1 MPHPSPQ
8 VPVPQSPA
16 PQSPTPEPFQGNSAQ
31 GTSAPGSTSSRRQGF
46 VFDPSQKHQVRAIES
61 TVALF
66 EGQMKHTGATRN
78 IIPTGA
84 PAEEDSLFA
93 ARAAGVVYNR
103 LDLDRK
109 ALLDNLVKV
118 QESNYL
124 EHNTELKVE
133 NGAPHYD
140 IEMETGTGKTYV
152 YLRTILELAK
162 NYGFTKFVIVVPS
175 VAIREGVKSSINS
188 MRSHF
193 ESLYLQHDV
202 SLHETFYSGD
212 TPEEVYSYATG
223 IGVEVLITTINA
235 LNGTKAN
242 RIIHQERDTLNGL
255 APIDYIRATRPVV
268 ILDEPQ
274 LMESKK
280 RTDAV
285 STLNPLVVLRY
296 SATHKKTR
304 NLVYRLDPVDAFH
317 QNLVKQIAVSSVLV
331 EGKEATPYIRLRDVT
346 DTLEA
351 ILELAVKNKQGGIDC
366 KKKVLKQGE
375 SLARKANNDAY
386 GDIAVN
392 HISREYG
399 AENAFIEL
407 SAIEGK
413 NLLHRGE
420 SLGDE
425 NMDQVHRLMIR
436 ETIRY
441 HLQKEY
447 ILRNKGVKVLSL
459 FFIDSVRSYLG
470 DGSNNMDANGDF
482 ARWFD
487 ELYVEEVERLEQR
500 TGTSNFCSHDPLTA
514 RRAYFSQLKAKRG
527 QTQGEYV
534 DSTGKKEDDDAYELI
549 MQDKE
554 RLLSHEEPVRF
565 IFSHSALREGWDNPN
580 IFQICVLRT
589 MNTVTERRQTI
600 GRGLRLPVSVNNGT
614 ITRLTDPNL
623 ARLTVIANESYR
635 DFADSLQ
642 REYRE
647 AGVSIGRV
655 RRTDFAGIT
664 NHTDSATEGQT
675 LGVAQSGE
683 IFDALVK
690 NRMLT
695 QDGEPTKQFTPNQLD
710 FTLGLPEE
718 YAPYEDEIIQI
729 LVNNQTITK
738 FVENEKKRGTR
749 KFNPNFPYELFSELW
764 ERIAVDTSYRVHLD
778 SKDIADI
785 AVTRLKE
792 AAKYIQPLQIRIAE
806 SNLEIRR
813 SGVKTG
819 TGEVKASPAS
829 VHLDHHYP
837 LPDIVAE
844 LQKATDLSRKT
855 IIDVLKGSETL
866 DTFIKNPGE
875 YIVAAR
881 KILQSVVEE
890 VAVSSAV
897 FRPRIVDD
905 ETYTEKTGY
914 KPRYNAVLDQ
924 NENSDNLWKS
934 ISGGG
939 EYLTEGVAMP
949 IIPTDDIFNQLRGDL
964 SDYPLDKLYKV
975 SQPEKTDYDH
985 LVLDSDVER
994 QFAQKLESSSAVKFF
1009 MKLPSNFKI
1018 DTPSGKYNPDWAYV
1032 LESDDGEKTFCVVE
1046 TKSTHNEAER
1056 RAGENQKIKVGENHY
1071 EAVNRLI
1078 LSAKYSSNGSSLKIL
1093 PKVIYGVK
1101 THEDSPIPR

>member
-1 MPHPSPQ
+1 MPHPDPQIPTPNPLYRGAASPSN
-8 VPVPQSPA
+8 PSPA
-16 PQSPTPEPFQGNSAQ
+16 PQ
-31 GTSAPGSTSSRRQGF
+31 RKGF
-46 VFDPSQKHQVRAIES
+46 VFDPSQKHQVRAIDS

-66 EGQMKHTGATRN
+66 EGQMKHTGTTRN

-84 PAEEDSLFA
+84 AAEEDTLFA
-93 ARAAGVVYNR
+93 ARAAGVVYNQ
-103 LDLDRK
+103 LDLDRE
-109 ALLDNLVKV
+109 ALFNNLIKV

-124 EHNTELKVE
+124 EHSAELIVE
-133 NGAPHYD
+133 DGVPHYD

-152 YLRTILELAK
+152 YLRSILELAK

-175 VAIREGVKSSINS
+175 VAIREGVKTSINS

-193 ESLYLQHDV
+193 ENLYLQHGV
-202 SLHETFYSGD
+202 SLRETFYRGD
-212 TPEEVYSYATG
+212 TPEEVYSFATG
-223 IGVEVLITTINA
+223 IGVEVLITTISA
-235 LNGTKAN
+235 LNTTKKDD
-242 RIIHQERDTLNGL
+242 RIIYRERDSLNGL

-274 LMESKK
+274 RMKSNN
-280 RTDAV
+280 
-285 STLNPLVVLRY
+285 STIAISELNPLAVLRY
-296 SATHKKTR
+296 SATHDKVR
-304 NLVYRLDPVDAFH
+304 NLVYRLDPVDAMQ
-317 QNLVKQIAVSSVLV
+317 QNLVKKISVAEVLID
-331 EGKEATPYIRLRDVT
+331 GMPTTPYIRFASVDEKKRPLKAT
-346 DTLEA
+346 
-351 ILELAVKNKQGGIDC
+351 LELATITKQGGI
-366 KKKVLKQGE
+366 KSKEIPFKQGE
-375 SLARKANNDAY
+375 SLKSKANNDAY

-392 HISREYG
+392 HISVEYG
-399 AENAFIEL
+399 EKNAFVEL

-413 NLLHRGE
+413 NLLHLGE

-425 NMDQVHRLMIR
+425 NMDQVHRAMIR
-436 ETIRY
+436 ETIRQ
-441 HLQKEY
+441 HLKKEY
-447 ILRNKGVKVLSL
+447 ILQKEGVKVLSL
-459 FFIDSVRSYLG
+459 FFIYSVRSYLG
-470 DGSNNMDANGDF
+470 DGTNNLDANGDF

-487 ELYVEEVERLEQR
+487 EIYVEEVERLEQM
-500 TGTSNFCSHDPLTA
+500 TGISNFCSHDPLTA
-514 RRAYFSQLKAKRG
+514 RSAYFAQLKAKRG

-589 MNTVTERRQTI
+589 MNTAMERRQTI
-600 GRGLRLPVSVNNGT
+600 GRGLRLPVSVKNGT
-614 ITRLTDPNL
+614 LTRISDPNL

-655 RRTDFAGIT
+655 RRTDFASIT
-664 NHTDSATEGQT
+664 NRTDSAAEGQT

-690 NRMLT
+690 NKMLT
-695 QDGEPTKQFTPNQLD
+695 QNGEPTKQFTPNMLG
-710 FTLGLPEE
+710 FTLDLPEE

-729 LVNNQTITK
+729 LVNNQNTTK
-738 FVENEKKRGTR
+738 FVENENKRGTR

-764 ERIAVDTSYRVHLD
+764 ERIAVDTSYRVDLD

-785 AVTRLKE
+785 AVARLKE
-792 AAKYIQPLQIRIAE
+792 AAKHIQPLEIRIAE

-819 TGEVKASPAS
+819 AGGLSTTPTKME
-829 VHLDHHYP
+829 LDHHYP

-914 KPRYNAVLDQ
+914 EPRYNALLDQ

-949 IIPTDDIFNQLRGDL
+949 IIPTDDVFNQLRGDL

-1032 LESDDGEKTFCVVE
+1032 LEDEGGEKTFCVVE

-1056 RAGENQKIKVGENHY
+1056 RVGENQKIKVGKNHY
-1071 EAVNRLI
+1071 KAVNRLI
-1078 LSAKYSSNGSSLKIL
+1078 LSAKYSSNGSSLEVL
-1093 PKVIYGVK
+1093 PKVIYDVK
-1101 THEDSPIPR
+1101 THEDSPIPW

>member
-1 MPHPSPQ
+1 MPHPDPQIPTPNPLYRGAASPSN
-8 VPVPQSPA
+8 PSPA
-16 PQSPTPEPFQGNSAQ
+16 PQ
-31 GTSAPGSTSSRRQGF
+31 RKGF
-46 VFDPSQKHQVRAIES
+46 VFDPSQKHQVRAIDS

-66 EGQMKHTGATRN
+66 EGQMKHTGTTRN

-84 PAEEDSLFA
+84 AAEEDTLFA
-93 ARAAGVVYNR
+93 ARAAGVVYNQ
-103 LDLDRK
+103 LDLDRE
-109 ALLDNLVKV
+109 ALFNNLIKV

-124 EHNTELKVE
+124 EHSAELIVE
-133 NGAPHYD
+133 DGVPHYD

-175 VAIREGVKSSINS
+175 VAIREGVKTSINS

-193 ESLYLQHDV
+193 ENLYLQHGV
-202 SLHETFYSGD
+202 SLRETFYRGD
-212 TPEEVYSYATG
+212 TPEEVYSFATG
-223 IGVEVLITTINA
+223 IGVEVLITTISA
-235 LNGTKAN
+235 LNTTKKDD
-242 RIIHQERDTLNGL
+242 RIIYRERDSLNGL

-274 LMESKK
+274 RMKS
-280 RTDAV
+280 DN
-285 STLNPLVVLRY
+285 STIAISELNPLAVLRY
-296 SATHKKTR
+296 SATHDKVR
-304 NLVYRLDPVDAFH
+304 NLVYRLDPVDAMQ
-317 QNLVKQIAVSSVLV
+317 QNLVKKISVAEVLLD
-331 EGKEATPYIRLRDVT
+331 GMTTTPYIRFASVD
-346 DTLEA
+346 DTKRPLKA
-351 ILELAVKNKQGGIDC
+351 ILELATITKQGGIKRD
-366 KKKVLKQGE
+366 KKTFKQGE
-375 SLARKANNDAY
+375 SLKSKANNDAY

-392 HISREYG
+392 HISVEYG
-399 AENAFIEL
+399 KENAFIEL
-407 SAIEGK
+407 SAVEGK
-413 NLLHRGE
+413 NLLRLDE

-425 NMDQVHRLMIR
+425 NMDQVHRAMIR
-436 ETIRY
+436 ETIRQ
-441 HLQKEY
+441 HLKKEY
-447 ILRNKGVKVLSL
+447 ILQKEGVKVLSL
-459 FFIDSVRSYLG
+459 FFIYSVHSYLG
-470 DGSNNMDANGDF
+470 DGTNNLDANGEF

-487 ELYVEEVERLEQR
+487 EIYREEVERLEQM
-500 TGTSNFCSHDPLTA
+500 TGISNFCSHDPLTA
-514 RRAYFSQLKAKRG
+514 RSAYFAQLKAKRG

-589 MNTVTERRQTI
+589 MNTAMERRQTI
-600 GRGLRLPVSVNNGT
+600 GRGLRLPVSVKNGT
-614 ITRLTDPNL
+614 LTRISDPNL

-664 NHTDSATEGQT
+664 NRTDSAAEGQT

-690 NRMLT
+690 NKMLT
-695 QDGEPTKQFTPNQLD
+695 QNGEPTKQFTPNMLG
-710 FTLGLPEE
+710 FTLDLPEE

-729 LVNNQTITK
+729 LVDNQNTTK
-738 FVENEKKRGTR
+738 FVENENKRGTR
-749 KFNPNFPYELFSELW
+749 KFNSNFPYELFSELW

-785 AVTRLKE
+785 AVARLKE
-792 AAKYIQPLQIRIAE
+792 AAKHIQPLEIRIAE

-819 TGEVKASPAS
+819 AGGPSTTPTKMD
-829 VHLDHHYP
+829 LDHHYT

-914 KPRYNAVLDQ
+914 EPRYNAVLDQ

-949 IIPTDDIFNQLRGDL
+949 IIPTDDIFDQLRGDL

-975 SQPEKTDYDH
+975 SQPEKTDYDY

-1101 THEDSPIPR
+1101 THEDSPIPG

>member
-8 VPVPQSPA
+8 VPA
-16 PQSPTPEPFQGNSAQ
+16 PQSPTPQPFQGNSAQ
-31 GTSAPGSTSSRRQGF
+31 GANAPGSTAARRQGF

-66 EGQMKHTGATRN
+66 EGQTKVTGTSYSV
-78 IIPTGA
+78 A
-84 PAEEDSLFA
+84 PDTVTSEENALFA

-175 VAIREGVKSSINS
+175 VAIREGVRTSINAMRAHFKS
-188 MRSHF
+188 M
-193 ESLYLQHDV
+193 YAQYGV
-202 SLHETFYSGD
+202 SLRETFYNGD
-212 TPEEVYSYATG
+212 TPEEVYSFATG
-223 IGVEVLITTINA
+223 IGVEILITTVNA

-274 LMESKK
+274 RMEAAKSS
-280 RTDAV
+280 AAIAE
-285 STLNPLVVLRY
+285 LNPLAVLRY
-296 SATHKKTR
+296 SATHKVIR
-304 NLVYRLDPVDAFH
+304 NLVYRLDPVDAVQ
-317 QNLVKQIAVSSVLV
+317 QNLVKKIGVDSVLV
-331 EGKEATPYIRLRDVT
+331 DGKETTPYIRLISVT
-346 DTLEA
+346 RAKGTLKA
-351 ILELAVKNKQGGIDC
+351 TLELAAQNRQGGIDR
-366 KKKVLKQGE
+366 KKIAFNQGD

-392 HISREYG
+392 HISMEYG
-399 AENAFIEL
+399 ADNAFVEL

-413 NLLHRGE
+413 NLLRLGE

-425 NMDQVHRLMIR
+425 NMDQVHHTMIR
-436 ETIRY
+436 ETIRH
-441 HLQKEY
+441 HLTKEY
-447 ILRNKGVKVLSL
+447 QLQGKGVKVLSL
-459 FFIDSVRSYLG
+459 FFTDSVHSYLG
-470 DGSNNMDANGDF
+470 DGTNNMDADGNF
-482 ARWFD
+482 AQWFD
-487 ELYVEEVERLEQR
+487 EIYREEVERLEQM
-500 TGTSNFCSHDPLTA
+500 TGISNFCSHDPLAA

-554 RLLSHEEPVRF
+554 RLLSLAEPVRF

-614 ITRLTDPNL
+614 LTRLTDPDL

-635 DFADSLQ
+635 DFAENLQ
-642 REYRE
+642 KEYRE

-655 RRTDFAGIT
+655 RRTDFAGIAARQ
-664 NHTDSATEGQT
+664 NGEVSPTET
-675 LGVAQSGE
+675 LGVTRSGE

-690 NRMLT
+690 NGMLT
-695 QDGEPTKQFTPNQLD
+695 KDGEPTAQFTPNMLG
-710 FTLGLPEE
+710 FTLNLPEE
-718 YAPYEDEIIQI
+718 FEVYEEEITQV
-729 LVNNQTITK
+729 LDSNQDATK
-738 FVENEKKRGTR
+738 LVENVKNRGTR
-749 KFNPNFPYELFSELW
+749 KFNPNFPTELFTELW
-764 ERIAVDTSYRVHLD
+764 ERIAADTNYWVMLD
-778 SKDIADI
+778 SSTINDKAVELIREASKDIKP
-785 AVTRLKE
+785 VR
-792 AAKYIQPLQIRIAE
+792 IRIEE
-806 SNLEIRR
+806 SAIDVRR
-813 SGVKTG
+813 SGVKAGGRTWNS
-819 TGEVKASPAS
+819 TSRTEELNHS
-829 VHLDHHYP
+829 YP
-837 LPDIVAE
+837 LPDIVEE

-855 IIDVLKGSETL
+855 IVDILKNSETL
-866 DTFIKNPGE
+866 DKFIANPGE
-875 YIVAAR
+875 YMVTVR
-881 KILQSVVEE
+881 RILQSVVEDL
-890 VAVSSAV
+890 ARYNAV
-897 FRPRIVDD
+897 FRPRIVDI
-905 ETYTEKTGY
+905 ETYQEETGTT
-914 KPRYNAVLDQ
+914 PRYRAELEPDEEQ
-924 NENSDNLWKS
+924 DILWHDV
-934 ISGGG
+934 SGGSD
-939 EYLTEGVAMP
+939 YLTAGASVPLMLASEALA
-949 IIPTDDIFNQLRGDL
+949 QLRNDRN
-964 SDYPLDKLYKV
+964 DYPLDKLYKV
-975 SQPEKTDYDH
+975 LRPEKTDYNY
-985 LVLDSDVER
+985 LLLDSQTEL
-994 QFAQKLESSSAVKFF
+994 QFARKLEDSSAVKFF

-1032 LESDDGEKTFCVVE
+1032 LESEDGEKIFCVVE
-1046 TKSTHNEAER
+1046 TKSTHNKAER
-1056 RAGENQKIKVGENHY
+1056 RGEENQKIEIGTKHY
-1071 EAVNRLI
+1071 EAVNRLV
-1078 LSAKYSSNGSSLKIL
+1078 LSAKYSDGSSLEVL
-1093 PKVIYGVK
+1093 PKVYYAVK

>member
-1 MPHPSPQ
+1 MPHPDPQIPTPNPLYRGAASPSN
-8 VPVPQSPA
+8 PSPA
-16 PQSPTPEPFQGNSAQ
+16 PQ
-31 GTSAPGSTSSRRQGF
+31 RKGF
-46 VFDPSQKHQVRAIES
+46 VFDPSQKHQVRAIDS

-66 EGQMKHTGATRN
+66 EGQMKHTGTTRN

-84 PAEEDSLFA
+84 AAEEDTLFA
-93 ARAAGVVYNR
+93 ARAAGVVYNQ
-103 LDLDRK
+103 LDLDRE
-109 ALLDNLVKV
+109 ALFNNLIKV

-124 EHNTELKVE
+124 EHSAELIVE
-133 NGAPHYD
+133 DGVPHYD

-175 VAIREGVKSSINS
+175 VAIREGVKTSINS

-193 ESLYLQHDV
+193 ENLYLQHGV
-202 SLHETFYSGD
+202 SLRETFYRGD
-212 TPEEVYSYATG
+212 TPEEVYSFATG
-223 IGVEVLITTINA
+223 IGVEVLITTISA
-235 LNGTKAN
+235 LNTTKKDD
-242 RIIHQERDTLNGL
+242 RIIYRERDSLNGL

-274 LMESKK
+274 RMKSNN
-280 RTDAV
+280 
-285 STLNPLVVLRY
+285 STIAISELNPLAVLRY
-296 SATHKKTR
+296 SATHDKVR
-304 NLVYRLDPVDAFH
+304 NLVYRLDPVDAMQ
-317 QNLVKQIAVSSVLV
+317 QNLVKKISVAEVLID
-331 EGKEATPYIRLRDVT
+331 GMPTTPYIRFASVDEKKRPLK
-346 DTLEA
+346 A
-351 ILELAVKNKQGGIDC
+351 ILELATITKQGGIKS
-366 KKKVLKQGE
+366 KKIPFKQGE
-375 SLARKANNDAY
+375 SLASKAKNEAY

-392 HISREYG
+392 HISMEYG
-399 AENAFIEL
+399 AENAFVEL

-413 NLLHRGE
+413 NLLHLGE

-425 NMDQVHRLMIR
+425 NMDQVHRAMIR
-436 ETIRY
+436 ETIRQ
-441 HLQKEY
+441 HLKKEY
-447 ILRNKGVKVLSL
+447 ILQKEGVKVLSL
-459 FFIDSVRSYLG
+459 FFIYSVHSYLG
-470 DGSNNMDANGDF
+470 DGTNNLDANGDF

-500 TGTSNFCSHDPLTA
+500 TGISNFCSHDPLTA
-514 RRAYFSQLKAKRG
+514 RSAYFAQLKAKGG

-534 DSTGKKEDDDAYELI
+534 DSSDKKQRKEDDDAYELI

-589 MNTVTERRQTI
+589 MNTAMERRQTI
-600 GRGLRLPVSVNNGT
+600 GRGLRLPVSVKNGT
-614 ITRLTDPNL
+614 LTRISDPNL

-635 DFADSLQ
+635 DFAANLQ
-642 REYRE
+642 KEYRE

-655 RRTDFAGIT
+655 RRTDFASIT
-664 NHTDSATEGQT
+664 NRTDSATEGQT

-690 NRMLT
+690 NGMLT
-695 QDGEPTKQFTPNQLD
+695 QDGEPTKQFTPNMLG
-710 FTLGLPEE
+710 FTLDLPEE

-729 LVNNQTITK
+729 LVDNQNTTK
-738 FVENEKKRGTR
+738 LVENEKKRGTR

-764 ERIAVDTSYRVHLD
+764 ERIAVDTNYRVHLD

-837 LPDIVAE
+837 LRDIVAE

-914 KPRYNAVLDQ
+914 EPRYNALLDQ

-949 IIPTDDIFNQLRGDL
+949 IIPTDDVFNQLRGDL

-1032 LESDDGEKTFCVVE
+1032 LEDEGGEKTFCVVE

-1056 RAGENQKIKVGENHY
+1056 RVGENQKIKVGKNHY
-1071 EAVNRLI
+1071 KAVNRLI
-1078 LSAKYSSNGSSLKIL
+1078 LSAKYSSNGSSLEVL
-1093 PKVIYGVK
+1093 PKVIYDVK
-1101 THEDSPIPR
+1101 THEDSPIPW

>member
-1 MPHPSPQ
+1 MPHPDPQIPTPNPLYRGAASPSN
-8 VPVPQSPA
+8 PSPA
-16 PQSPTPEPFQGNSAQ
+16 PQ
-31 GTSAPGSTSSRRQGF
+31 RKGF
-46 VFDPSQKHQVRAIES
+46 VFDPSQKHQVRAIDS

-66 EGQMKHTGATRN
+66 EGQMKHTGTTRN

-84 PAEEDSLFA
+84 AAEEDTLFA
-93 ARAAGVVYNR
+93 ARAAGVVYNQ
-103 LDLDRK
+103 LDLDRE
-109 ALLDNLVKV
+109 ALFNNLIKV

-124 EHNTELKVE
+124 EHSAELIVE
-133 NGAPHYD
+133 DGVPHYD

-175 VAIREGVKSSINS
+175 VAIREGVKTSINS

-193 ESLYLQHDV
+193 ENLYLQHGV
-202 SLHETFYSGD
+202 SLRETFYRGD
-212 TPEEVYSYATG
+212 TPEEVYSFATG
-223 IGVEVLITTINA
+223 IGVEVLITTISA
-235 LNGTKAN
+235 LNTTKKDD
-242 RIIHQERDTLNGL
+242 RIIYRERDSLNGL

-274 LMESKK
+274 RMKS
-280 RTDAV
+280 DN
-285 STLNPLVVLRY
+285 STIAISELNPLAVLRY
-296 SATHKKTR
+296 SATHDKVR
-304 NLVYRLDPVDAFH
+304 NLVYRLDPVDAMQ
-317 QNLVKQIAVSSVLV
+317 QNLVKKISVAEVLLD
-331 EGKEATPYIRLRDVT
+331 GMTTTPYIRFASVD
-346 DTLEA
+346 DTKRPLKA
-351 ILELAVKNKQGGIDC
+351 ILELATITKQGGIKRD
-366 KKKVLKQGE
+366 KKTFKQGE
-375 SLARKANNDAY
+375 SLKSKANNDAY

-392 HISREYG
+392 HISVEYG
-399 AENAFIEL
+399 KENAFIEL
-407 SAIEGK
+407 SAVEGK
-413 NLLHRGE
+413 NLLRLDE

-425 NMDQVHRLMIR
+425 NMDQVHRAMIR
-436 ETIRY
+436 ETIRQ
-441 HLQKEY
+441 HLKKEY
-447 ILRNKGVKVLSL
+447 ILQKEGVKVLSL
-459 FFIDSVRSYLG
+459 FFIYSVHSYLG
-470 DGSNNMDANGDF
+470 DGTNNLDANGEF

-487 ELYVEEVERLEQR
+487 EIYREEVERLEQM
-500 TGTSNFCSHDPLTA
+500 TGISNFCSHDPLTA
-514 RRAYFSQLKAKRG
+514 RSAYFAQLKAKRG

-589 MNTVTERRQTI
+589 MNTAMERRQTI
-600 GRGLRLPVSVNNGT
+600 GRGLRLPVSVKNGT
-614 ITRLTDPNL
+614 LTRISDPNL

-664 NHTDSATEGQT
+664 NRTDSAAEGQT

-690 NRMLT
+690 NKMLT
-695 QDGEPTKQFTPNQLD
+695 QNGEPTKQFTPNMLG
-710 FTLGLPEE
+710 FTLDLPEE

-729 LVNNQTITK
+729 LVDNQNTTK
-738 FVENEKKRGTR
+738 FVENENKRGTR

-785 AVTRLKE
+785 AVARLKE
-792 AAKYIQPLQIRIAE
+792 AAKHIQPLEIRIAE

-819 TGEVKASPAS
+819 AGGPSTTPTKMD
-829 VHLDHHYP
+829 LDHHYT

-914 KPRYNAVLDQ
+914 EPRYNAALDQ

-975 SQPEKTDYDH
+975 SQPEKTDYDY

-1009 MKLPSNFKI
+1009 MKLPPNFKI

-1032 LESDDGEKTFCVVE
+1032 LEDEDGEKTFCVVE

>member
-1 MPHPSPQ
+1 MPHPDPQ
-8 VPVPQSPA
+8 VPTPNPLYRGAASPSTSPA
-16 PQSPTPEPFQGNSAQ
+16 PQ
-31 GTSAPGSTSSRRQGF
+31 RKGF
-46 VFDPSQKHQVRAIES
+46 VFDPSQKHQMRAIDS

-66 EGQMKHTGATRN
+66 EGQMKHTGTTRN

-84 PAEEDSLFA
+84 AAEEDTLFA
-93 ARAAGVVYNR
+93 ARAAGVVYNQ
-103 LDLDRK
+103 LDLDRE
-109 ALLDNLVKV
+109 ALFNNLIKV

-124 EHNTELKVE
+124 EHSAELIVE
-133 NGAPHYD
+133 DGIPHYD

-152 YLRTILELAK
+152 YLRSILELAK

-175 VAIREGVKSSINS
+175 VAIREGVKTSINS

-193 ESLYLQHDV
+193 ENLYLQHGV
-202 SLHETFYSGD
+202 SLRETFYRGD
-212 TPEEVYSYATG
+212 TPEEVYSFATG
-223 IGVEVLITTINA
+223 IGVEVLITTISA
-235 LNGTKAN
+235 LNTTKKDD
-242 RIIHQERDTLNGL
+242 RIIYRERDSLNGL

-274 LMESKK
+274 RMKSNN
-280 RTDAV
+280 
-285 STLNPLVVLRY
+285 STIAISELNPLAVLRY
-296 SATHKKTR
+296 SATHDKVR
-304 NLVYRLDPVDAFH
+304 NLVYRLDPVDAMQ
-317 QNLVKQIAVSSVLV
+317 QNLVKKISVAEVLID
-331 EGKEATPYIRLRDVT
+331 GMPTTPYIRFASVDEKKRPLK
-346 DTLEA
+346 A
-351 ILELAVKNKQGGIDC
+351 ILELATITKQGGI
-366 KKKVLKQGE
+366 KSKEIPFKQGE
-375 SLARKANNDAY
+375 ALANKAKNEAY
-386 GDIAVN
+386 GDIAIN
-392 HISREYG
+392 HISTEYG
-399 AENAFIEL
+399 EENAFIEL

-413 NLLHRGE
+413 NLLRLGE

-425 NMDQVHRLMIR
+425 NMDQVYYTMIR
-436 ETIRY
+436 ETIRQ
-441 HLQKEY
+441 HLKKEY
-447 ILRNKGVKVLSL
+447 ILQKEGVKVLSL
-459 FFIDSVRSYLG
+459 FFIYSVHSYLG
-470 DGSNNMDANGDF
+470 DGTNNLDANGDF

-487 ELYVEEVERLEQR
+487 EIYIEEVERLEQM
-500 TGTSNFCSHDPLTA
+500 TGISNFCSHDPLTA
-514 RRAYFSQLKAKRG
+514 RSAYFAQLKAKGG

-589 MNTVTERRQTI
+589 MNTAMERRQTI
-600 GRGLRLPVSVNNGT
+600 GRGLRLPVSVKNGT
-614 ITRLTDPNL
+614 LTRISDPNL

-635 DFADSLQ
+635 DFAENLQ
-642 REYRE
+642 KEYRE

-655 RRTDFAGIT
+655 RRTDFASIT
-664 NHTDSATEGQT
+664 NRTDSAAEGQT

-690 NRMLT
+690 NGMLT
-695 QDGEPTKQFTPNQLD
+695 QNGEPTKQFTPNMLG
-710 FTLGLPEE
+710 FTLDLSEE

-729 LVNNQTITK
+729 LVDNQNTTK
-738 FVENEKKRGTR
+738 FVENENNRGTR

-764 ERIAVDTSYRVHLD
+764 ERIAVDTNYRVHFD

-785 AVTRLKE
+785 AVARLRE
-792 AAKYIQPLQIRIAE
+792 AAKYIQPLQIRIEE

-819 TGEVKASPAS
+819 AGGLITTPTKMD
-829 VHLDHHYP
+829 LDHHYP

-914 KPRYNAVLDQ
+914 EPRYNATLDQ

-949 IIPTDDIFNQLRGDL
+949 IIPTDDVFNQLRGDL

-975 SQPEKTDYDH
+975 SQPEKTDYDY

-994 QFAQKLESSSAVKFF
+994 QFAQKLESSPAVKFF

-1032 LESDDGEKTFCVVE
+1032 FESDDGEKTFCVVE

-1056 RAGENQKIKVGENHY
+1056 RVGENQKIKVGKNHY
-1071 EAVNRLI
+1071 GAVNRLI
-1078 LSAKYSSNGSSLKIL
+1078 LSAKYSSNGSSLEVL
-1093 PKVIYGVK
+1093 PKVIYDVK
-1101 THEDSPIPR
+1101 THKDSPIPG

>member
-1 MPHPSPQ
+1 MPHPDPQ
-8 VPVPQSPA
+8 VPTPNPLYRGAASPSTSPA
-16 PQSPTPEPFQGNSAQ
+16 PQ
-31 GTSAPGSTSSRRQGF
+31 RKGF
-46 VFDPSQKHQVRAIES
+46 VFDPSQKHQMRAIDS

-66 EGQMKHTGATRN
+66 EGQMKHTGTTRN

-84 PAEEDSLFA
+84 AAEEDTLFA
-93 ARAAGVVYNR
+93 ARAAGVVYNQ
-103 LDLDRK
+103 LDLDRE
-109 ALLDNLVKV
+109 ALFNNLIKV

-124 EHNTELKVE
+124 EHSAELIVE
-133 NGAPHYD
+133 DGIPHYD

-152 YLRTILELAK
+152 YLRSILELAK

-175 VAIREGVKSSINS
+175 VAIREGVKTSINS

-193 ESLYLQHDV
+193 ENLYLQHGV
-202 SLHETFYSGD
+202 SLRETFYRGD
-212 TPEEVYSYATG
+212 TPEEVYSFATG
-223 IGVEVLITTINA
+223 IGVEVLITTISA
-235 LNGTKAN
+235 LNTTKKDD
-242 RIIHQERDTLNGL
+242 RIIYRERDSLNGL

-274 LMESKK
+274 RMKSNN
-280 RTDAV
+280 
-285 STLNPLVVLRY
+285 STIAISELNPLAVLRY
-296 SATHKKTR
+296 SATHDKVR
-304 NLVYRLDPVDAFH
+304 NLVYRLDPVDAMQ
-317 QNLVKQIAVSSVLV
+317 QNLVKKISVAEVLID
-331 EGKEATPYIRLRDVT
+331 GMPTTPYIRFASVDEKKRPLK
-346 DTLEA
+346 A
-351 ILELAVKNKQGGIDC
+351 ILELATITKQGGI
-366 KKKVLKQGE
+366 KSKEIPFKQGE
-375 SLARKANNDAY
+375 ALANKAKNEAY
-386 GDIAVN
+386 GDIAIN
-392 HISREYG
+392 HISTEYG
-399 AENAFIEL
+399 EENAFIEL

-413 NLLHRGE
+413 NLLRLGE

-425 NMDQVHRLMIR
+425 NMDQVYYTMIR
-436 ETIRY
+436 ETIRQ
-441 HLQKEY
+441 HLKKEY
-447 ILRNKGVKVLSL
+447 ILQKEGVKVLSL
-459 FFIDSVRSYLG
+459 FFIYSVHSYLG
-470 DGSNNMDANGDF
+470 DGTNNLDANGDF

-487 ELYVEEVERLEQR
+487 EIYIEEVERLEQM
-500 TGTSNFCSHDPLTA
+500 TGISNFCSHDPLTA
-514 RRAYFSQLKAKRG
+514 RSAYFAQLKAKGG

-589 MNTVTERRQTI
+589 MNTAMERRQTI
-600 GRGLRLPVSVNNGT
+600 GRGLRLPVSVKNGT
-614 ITRLTDPNL
+614 LTRISDPNL

-635 DFADSLQ
+635 DFAENLQ
-642 REYRE
+642 KEYRE

-655 RRTDFAGIT
+655 RRTDFASIT
-664 NHTDSATEGQT
+664 NRTDSAAEGQT

-690 NRMLT
+690 NGMLT
-695 QDGEPTKQFTPNQLD
+695 QNGEPTKQFTPNMLG
-710 FTLGLPEE
+710 FTLDLSEE

-729 LVNNQTITK
+729 LVDNQNTTK
-738 FVENEKKRGTR
+738 FVENENKRGTR

-764 ERIAVDTSYRVHLD
+764 ERIAVDTNYRVHFD

-785 AVTRLKE
+785 AVARLRE
-792 AAKYIQPLQIRIAE
+792 AAKYIQPLQIRIEE

-819 TGEVKASPAS
+819 AGGLITTPTKMD
-829 VHLDHHYP
+829 LDHHYP

-914 KPRYNAVLDQ
+914 EPRYNATLDQ

-949 IIPTDDIFNQLRGDL
+949 IIPTDDVFNQLRGDL

-975 SQPEKTDYDH
+975 SQPEKTDYDY

-994 QFAQKLESSSAVKFF
+994 QFAQKLESSPAVKFF

-1032 LESDDGEKTFCVVE
+1032 FESDDGEKTFCVVE

-1056 RAGENQKIKVGENHY
+1056 RVGENQKIKVGKNHY
-1071 EAVNRLI
+1071 GAVNRLI
-1078 LSAKYSSNGSSLKIL
+1078 LSAKYSSNGSSLEVL
-1093 PKVIYGVK
+1093 PKVIYDVK
-1101 THEDSPIPR
+1101 THKDSPIPG

>member
-1 MPHPSPQ
+1 MPHPDPQ
-8 VPVPQSPA
+8 VPTPNPLYRGSYRGAAAPTTPSPA
-16 PQSPTPEPFQGNSAQ
+16 LQ
-31 GTSAPGSTSSRRQGF
+31 RKGF

-66 EGQMKHTGATRN
+66 EGQMKHTGTSRN
-78 IIPTGA
+78 IIPTSA
-84 PAEEDSLFA
+84 ATEEDTLFA
-93 ARAAGVVYNR
+93 ARAAGVVYNQ

-109 ALLDNLVKV
+109 ALLDNLIKV

-124 EHNTELKVE
+124 EHSTELIVE
-133 NGAPHYD
+133 NGVPHYD

-175 VAIREGVKSSINS
+175 VAIREGVKTSINS
-188 MRSHF
+188 MRLHF
-193 ESLYLQHDV
+193 ENLYKQHGV
-202 SLHETFYSGD
+202 SLRETFYSGD
-212 TPEEVYSYATG
+212 TPEEVYTFATG
-223 IGVEVLITTINA
+223 IGVEVLITTISA
-235 LNGTKAN
+235 LNTSNKDE
-242 RIIHQERDTLNGL
+242 RIVYRERDSLNGL

-274 LMESKK
+274 RMKS
-280 RTDAV
+280 DN
-285 STLNPLVVLRY
+285 STIAISELNPLAVLRY
-296 SATHKKTR
+296 SATHDKVR

-317 QNLVKQIAVSSVLV
+317 QNLVKKISVAEVLLD
-331 EGKEATPYIRLRDVT
+331 GMTTTPYIRLISVKRIRG
-346 DTLEA
+346 TLKA
-351 ILELAVKNKQGGIDC
+351 TLELATITKQGGI
-366 KKKVLKQGE
+366 KREEKTFKQGE
-375 SLARKANNDAY
+375 ALASKAKNEAY

-392 HISREYG
+392 HISMEYG
-399 AENAFIEL
+399 AENAFVEL
-407 SAIEGK
+407 SAVEGK
-413 NLLHRGE
+413 NLLRRGE

-425 NMDQVHRLMIR
+425 NMDQVHRAMIR
-436 ETIRY
+436 ETIRQ
-441 HLQKEY
+441 HLKKEY
-447 ILRNKGVKVLSL
+447 ILHKEGVKVLSL
-459 FFIDSVRSYLG
+459 FFIYSVHSYLG
-470 DGSNNMDANGDF
+470 GGTNNLDANGDF

-487 ELYVEEVERLEQR
+487 EIYREEVERLEQM
-500 TGTSNFCSHDPLTA
+500 TGISNFCSHDPLTA
-514 RRAYFSQLKAKRG
+514 RSAYFSQLKAKRG
-527 QTQGEYV
+527 QAQGEYV
-534 DSTGKKEDDDAYELI
+534 DSTGKKEDDDAYKLI

-589 MNTVTERRQTI
+589 MNTAIERRQTI

-614 ITRLTDPNL
+614 LTRLTDPNL

-655 RRTDFAGIT
+655 RRTDFASVT
-664 NHTDSATEGQT
+664 NHTDSEAEGQT

-690 NRMLT
+690 NKMLT
-695 QDGEPTKQFTPNQLD
+695 QNGEPTKQFTPNQLD

-806 SNLEIRR
+806 SNLEVRR

-875 YIVAAR
+875 YIVVAR

-905 ETYTEKTGY
+905 ETYMEKIGY
-914 KPRYNAVLDQ
+914 EPRYNAVLDQ

-975 SQPEKTDYDH
+975 SQPEKTDYDY

-994 QFAQKLESSSAVKFF
+994 QFAQKLESSPAVKFF

-1056 RAGENQKIKVGENHY
+1056 RAGENQKIKVGKNHY

>member
-1 MPHPSPQ
+1 MPHPDPQ
-8 VPVPQSPA
+8 VPTPNPLYRGAASPSTSPA
-16 PQSPTPEPFQGNSAQ
+16 PQ
-31 GTSAPGSTSSRRQGF
+31 RKGF
-46 VFDPSQKHQVRAIES
+46 VFDPSQKHQMRAIDS

-66 EGQMKHTGATRN
+66 EGQMKHTGTTRN

-84 PAEEDSLFA
+84 AAEEDTLFA
-93 ARAAGVVYNR
+93 ARAAGVVYNQ
-103 LDLDRK
+103 LDLDRE
-109 ALLDNLVKV
+109 ALFNNLIKV

-124 EHNTELKVE
+124 EHSAELIVE
-133 NGAPHYD
+133 DGIPHYD

-152 YLRTILELAK
+152 YLRSILELAK

-175 VAIREGVKSSINS
+175 VAIREGVKTSINS

-193 ESLYLQHDV
+193 ENLYLQHGV
-202 SLHETFYSGD
+202 SLRETFYRGD
-212 TPEEVYSYATG
+212 TPEEVYSFATG
-223 IGVEVLITTINA
+223 IGVEVLITTISA
-235 LNGTKAN
+235 LNTTKKDD
-242 RIIHQERDTLNGL
+242 RIIYRERDSLNGL

-274 LMESKK
+274 RMKSNN
-280 RTDAV
+280 
-285 STLNPLVVLRY
+285 STIAISELNPLAVLRY
-296 SATHKKTR
+296 SATHDKVR
-304 NLVYRLDPVDAFH
+304 NLVYRLDPVDAMQ
-317 QNLVKQIAVSSVLV
+317 QNLVKKISVAEVLID
-331 EGKEATPYIRLRDVT
+331 GMPTTPYIRFASVDEKKRPLK
-346 DTLEA
+346 A
-351 ILELAVKNKQGGIDC
+351 ILELATITKQGGI
-366 KKKVLKQGE
+366 KSKEIPFKQGE
-375 SLARKANNDAY
+375 ALANKAKNEAY
-386 GDIAVN
+386 GDIAIN
-392 HISREYG
+392 HISTEYG
-399 AENAFIEL
+399 EENAFIEL

-413 NLLHRGE
+413 NLLRLGE

-425 NMDQVHRLMIR
+425 NMDQVYYTMIR
-436 ETIRY
+436 ETIRQ
-441 HLQKEY
+441 HLKKEY
-447 ILRNKGVKVLSL
+447 ILQKEGVKVLSL
-459 FFIDSVRSYLG
+459 FFIYSVHSYLG
-470 DGSNNMDANGDF
+470 DGTNNLDANGDF

-487 ELYVEEVERLEQR
+487 EIYIEEVERLEQM
-500 TGTSNFCSHDPLTA
+500 TGISNFCSHDPLTA
-514 RRAYFSQLKAKRG
+514 RSAYFAQLKAKGG

-589 MNTVTERRQTI
+589 MNTAMERRQTI
-600 GRGLRLPVSVNNGT
+600 GRGLRLPVSVKNGT
-614 ITRLTDPNL
+614 LTRISDPNL

-635 DFADSLQ
+635 DFAENLQ
-642 REYRE
+642 KEYRE

-655 RRTDFAGIT
+655 RRTDFASIT
-664 NHTDSATEGQT
+664 NRTDSAAEGQT

-690 NRMLT
+690 NGMLT
-695 QDGEPTKQFTPNQLD
+695 QNGEPTKQFTPNMLG
-710 FTLGLPEE
+710 FTLDLSEE

-729 LVNNQTITK
+729 LVDNQNTTK
-738 FVENEKKRGTR
+738 FVENENNRGTR

-764 ERIAVDTSYRVHLD
+764 ERIAVDTNYRVHFD

-785 AVTRLKE
+785 AVARLRE
-792 AAKYIQPLQIRIAE
+792 AAKYIQPLQIRIEE

-819 TGEVKASPAS
+819 AGGLITTPTKMD
-829 VHLDHHYP
+829 LDHHYP

-866 DTFIKNPGE
+866 DRFIKNPGE

-914 KPRYNAVLDQ
+914 EPRYNATLDQ

-1046 TKSTHNEAER
+1046 TKSTHNETER
-1056 RAGENQKIKVGENHY
+1056 RVGENQKIKVGKNHY
-1071 EAVNRLI
+1071 KAVNRLI
-1078 LSAKYSSNGSSLKIL
+1078 LSAKYSSNGSSLEVL
-1093 PKVIYGVK
+1093 PKVFYDVK
-1101 THEDSPIPR
+1101 THEDSSIPR

>member
-1 MPHPSPQ
+1 MPHPDPQ
-8 VPVPQSPA
+8 VPTPNPLYRGAASPSTSPA
-16 PQSPTPEPFQGNSAQ
+16 PQ
-31 GTSAPGSTSSRRQGF
+31 RKGF
-46 VFDPSQKHQVRAIES
+46 VFDPSQKHQMRAIDS

-66 EGQMKHTGATRN
+66 EGQMKHTGTTRN

-84 PAEEDSLFA
+84 AAEEDTLFA
-93 ARAAGVVYNR
+93 ARAAGVVYNQ
-103 LDLDRK
+103 LDLDRE
-109 ALLDNLVKV
+109 ALFNNLIKV

-124 EHNTELKVE
+124 EHSAELIVE
-133 NGAPHYD
+133 DGIPHYD

-152 YLRTILELAK
+152 YLRSILELAK

-175 VAIREGVKSSINS
+175 VAIREGVKTSINS

-193 ESLYLQHDV
+193 ENLYLQHGV
-202 SLHETFYSGD
+202 SLRETFYRGD
-212 TPEEVYSYATG
+212 TPEEVYSFATG
-223 IGVEVLITTINA
+223 IGVEVLITTISA
-235 LNGTKAN
+235 LNTTKKDD
-242 RIIHQERDTLNGL
+242 RIIYRERDSLNGL

-274 LMESKK
+274 RMKSNN
-280 RTDAV
+280 
-285 STLNPLVVLRY
+285 STIAISELNPLAVLRY
-296 SATHKKTR
+296 SATHDKVR
-304 NLVYRLDPVDAFH
+304 NLVYRLDPVDAMQ
-317 QNLVKQIAVSSVLV
+317 QNLVKKISVAEVLID
-331 EGKEATPYIRLRDVT
+331 GMPTTPYIRFASVDEKKRPLK
-346 DTLEA
+346 A
-351 ILELAVKNKQGGIDC
+351 ILELATITKQGGI
-366 KKKVLKQGE
+366 KSKEIPFKQGE
-375 SLARKANNDAY
+375 ALANKAKNEAY
-386 GDIAVN
+386 GDIAIN
-392 HISREYG
+392 HISTEYG
-399 AENAFIEL
+399 EENAFIEL

-413 NLLHRGE
+413 NLLRLGE

-425 NMDQVHRLMIR
+425 NMDQVYYTMIR
-436 ETIRY
+436 ETIRQ
-441 HLQKEY
+441 HLKKEY
-447 ILRNKGVKVLSL
+447 ILQKEGVKVLSL
-459 FFIDSVRSYLG
+459 FFIYSVHSYLG
-470 DGSNNMDANGDF
+470 DGTNNLDANGDF

-487 ELYVEEVERLEQR
+487 EIYIEEVERLEQM
-500 TGTSNFCSHDPLTA
+500 TGISNFCSHDPLTA
-514 RRAYFSQLKAKRG
+514 RSAYFAQLKAKGG

-589 MNTVTERRQTI
+589 MNTAMERRQTI
-600 GRGLRLPVSVNNGT
+600 GRGLRLPVSVKNGT
-614 ITRLTDPNL
+614 LTRISDPNL

-635 DFADSLQ
+635 DFAENLQ
-642 REYRE
+642 KEYRE

-655 RRTDFAGIT
+655 RRTDFASIT
-664 NHTDSATEGQT
+664 NRTDSAAEGQT

-690 NRMLT
+690 NGMLT
-695 QDGEPTKQFTPNQLD
+695 QNGEPTKQFTPNMLG
-710 FTLGLPEE
+710 FTLDLPEE

-729 LVNNQTITK
+729 LVDNQNTTK
-738 FVENEKKRGTR
+738 FVENENKRGTR

-764 ERIAVDTSYRVHLD
+764 ERIAVDTNYRVHFD

-785 AVTRLKE
+785 AVARLRE
-792 AAKYIQPLQIRIAE
+792 AAKYIPPLQIRIEE

-819 TGEVKASPAS
+819 AGGLITTPTKMD
-829 VHLDHHYP
+829 LDHHYP

-914 KPRYNAVLDQ
+914 EPRYNATLDQ

-949 IIPTDDIFNQLRGDL
+949 IIPTDDVFNQLRGDL

-994 QFAQKLESSSAVKFF
+994 QFAQKLESSPAVKFF

-1032 LESDDGEKTFCVVE
+1032 LEDEDGEKTFCVVE

>member
-1 MPHPSPQ
+1 MPYPDPQ
-8 VPVPQSPA
+8 VP
-16 PQSPTPEPFQGNSAQ
+16 TPNPLYRG
-31 GTSAPGSTSSRRQGF
+31 GSSHTIPSLALQRKGF
-46 VFDPSQKHQVRAIES
+46 VFDPSQKHQVRAIDS

-66 EGQMKHTGATRN
+66 EGQTKVTGTSYSIAPDTATS
-78 IIPTGA
+78 
-84 PAEEDSLFA
+84 EENALFA
-93 ARAAGVVYNR
+93 ARAAGVVHNR
-103 LDLDRK
+103 LDLDRE
-109 ALLDNLVKV
+109 ALLNNLIKV

-124 EHNTELKVE
+124 EHSTELKVE
-133 NGAPHYD
+133 NGVPHYD

-175 VAIREGVKSSINS
+175 VAIREGVKTSINAMRAHFKS
-188 MRSHF
+188 MYAQYGVTLR
-193 ESLYLQHDV
+193 
-202 SLHETFYSGD
+202 ETFYKGD
-212 TPEEVYSYATG
+212 TPEEIYSFATG
-223 IGVEVLITTINA
+223 IGVEILITTVNA

-274 LMESKK
+274 RMEAAKSS
-280 RTDAV
+280 AAIAE
-285 STLNPLVVLRY
+285 LNPLAVLRY
-296 SATHKKTR
+296 SATHKVIR
-304 NLVYRLDPVDAFH
+304 NLVYRLDPVDAVQ
-317 QNLVKQIAVSSVLV
+317 QNLVKKIGVDSVLV
-331 EGKEATPYIRLRDVT
+331 DGKETTPYIRLISVNRAK
-346 DTLEA
+346 DTLKA
-351 ILELAVKNKQGGIDC
+351 TLELAAQNRQGGIDR
-366 KKKVLKQGE
+366 KKIALKQGD

-392 HISREYG
+392 HISMEYG
-399 AENAFIEL
+399 ADNAFVEL

-413 NLLHRGE
+413 NLLRLGE

-425 NMDQVHRLMIR
+425 NMDQVHHTMIR
-436 ETIRY
+436 ETIRH
-441 HLQKEY
+441 HLNKEY
-447 ILRNKGVKVLSL
+447 QLQGKGVKVLSL
-459 FFIDSVRSYLG
+459 FFTDSVHSYLG
-470 DGSNNMDANGDF
+470 DGTNNMDADGNF

-487 ELYVEEVERLEQR
+487 ELYAEEVERLEQM
-500 TGTSNFCSHDPLTA
+500 TGISNFCSHDPLTA

-614 ITRLTDPNL
+614 LTRLTDPDL

-635 DFADSLQ
+635 DFAENLQ
-642 REYRE
+642 KEYRE

-655 RRTDFAGIT
+655 RRTDFAGIAARQ
-664 NHTDSATEGQT
+664 NGEVSPTET
-675 LGVAQSGE
+675 LGVTQSGE

-690 NRMLT
+690 NKMLT
-695 QDGEPTKQFTPNQLD
+695 KDGEPTVQFTPNMLG

-718 YAPYEDEIIQI
+718 YAPYEEEITQV
-729 LVNNQTITK
+729 LDSNQDATK
-738 FVENEKKRGTR
+738 FVENENKRGTR

-764 ERIAVDTSYRVHLD
+764 ERIAVDTNYRVHFD

-785 AVTRLKE
+785 AVARLRE
-792 AAKYIQPLQIRIAE
+792 AAKYIQPLQIRIEE

-819 TGEVKASPAS
+819 AGGLITTPTKMD
-829 VHLDHHYP
+829 LDHHYP
-837 LPDIVAE
+837 LPDIVAK

-914 KPRYNAVLDQ
+914 EPRYNATLDQ
-924 NENSDNLWKS
+924 NESSDNLWKS

-964 SDYPLDKLYKV
+964 NDYPLDKLYKV
-975 SQPEKTDYDH
+975 SQPEKTDYDY

-1056 RAGENQKIKVGENHY
+1056 RDEENQKIKIGTKHY
-1071 EAVNRLI
+1071 DAVNRLI
-1078 LSAKYSSNGSSLKIL
+1078 LSAKYSNGSSLKIL

-1101 THEDSPIPR
+1101 THKDSPIPR

>member
-1 MPHPSPQ
+1 MPHPDPQ
-8 VPVPQSPA
+8 VPTPNPLYRGAASPSTSPA
-16 PQSPTPEPFQGNSAQ
+16 PQ
-31 GTSAPGSTSSRRQGF
+31 RKGF
-46 VFDPSQKHQVRAIES
+46 VFDPSQKHQMRAIDS

-66 EGQMKHTGATRN
+66 EGQMKHTGTTRN

-84 PAEEDSLFA
+84 AAEEDTLFA
-93 ARAAGVVYNR
+93 ARAAGVVYNQ
-103 LDLDRK
+103 LDLDRE
-109 ALLDNLVKV
+109 ALFNNLIKV

-124 EHNTELKVE
+124 EHSAELIVE
-133 NGAPHYD
+133 DGIPHYD

-152 YLRTILELAK
+152 YLRSILELAK

-175 VAIREGVKSSINS
+175 VAIREGVKTSINS

-193 ESLYLQHDV
+193 ENLYLQHGV
-202 SLHETFYSGD
+202 SLRETFYRGD
-212 TPEEVYSYATG
+212 TPEEVYSFATG
-223 IGVEVLITTINA
+223 IGVEVLITTISA
-235 LNGTKAN
+235 LNTTKKDD
-242 RIIHQERDTLNGL
+242 RIIYRERDSLNGL

-274 LMESKK
+274 RMKSNN
-280 RTDAV
+280 
-285 STLNPLVVLRY
+285 STIAISELNPLAVLRY
-296 SATHKKTR
+296 SATHDKVR
-304 NLVYRLDPVDAFH
+304 NLVYRLDPVDAMQ
-317 QNLVKQIAVSSVLV
+317 QNLVKKISVAEVLID
-331 EGKEATPYIRLRDVT
+331 GMPTTPYIRFASVDEKKRPLK
-346 DTLEA
+346 A
-351 ILELAVKNKQGGIDC
+351 ILELATITKQGGI
-366 KKKVLKQGE
+366 KSKEIPFKQGE
-375 SLARKANNDAY
+375 ALANKAKNEAY
-386 GDIAVN
+386 GDIAIN
-392 HISREYG
+392 HISTEYG
-399 AENAFIEL
+399 EENAFIEL

-413 NLLHRGE
+413 NLLRLGE

-425 NMDQVHRLMIR
+425 NMDQVYYTMIR
-436 ETIRY
+436 ETIRQ
-441 HLQKEY
+441 HLKKEY
-447 ILRNKGVKVLSL
+447 ILQKEGVKVLSL
-459 FFIDSVRSYLG
+459 FFIYSVHSYLG
-470 DGSNNMDANGDF
+470 DGTNNLDANGDF

-487 ELYVEEVERLEQR
+487 EIYIEEVERLEQM
-500 TGTSNFCSHDPLTA
+500 TGISNFCSHDPLTA
-514 RRAYFSQLKAKRG
+514 RSAYFAQLKAKGG

-589 MNTVTERRQTI
+589 MNTAMERRQTI
-600 GRGLRLPVSVNNGT
+600 GRGLRLPVSVKNGT
-614 ITRLTDPNL
+614 LTRISDPNL

-635 DFADSLQ
+635 DFAANLQ
-642 REYRE
+642 KEYRE

-664 NHTDSATEGQT
+664 NRTDNAAEGQT

-690 NRMLT
+690 NKMLT
-695 QDGEPTKQFTPNQLD
+695 QNGEPTKQFTPNMLG
-710 FTLGLPEE
+710 FTLDLPEE

-729 LVNNQTITK
+729 LVDNQNTTK
-738 FVENEKKRGTR
+738 FVENENKRGTR

-764 ERIAVDTSYRVHLD
+764 ERIAVDTSYRVHLG

-785 AVTRLKE
+785 AVDRLKE
-792 AAKYIQPLQIRIAE
+792 AAKHIQPLEIRIAE

-819 TGEVKASPAS
+819 ASGPS
-829 VHLDHHYP
+829 TTPTKVDLDHHYP

-905 ETYTEKTGY
+905 ETYMEKTGY
-914 KPRYNAVLDQ
+914 EPRYNATLDQ

-975 SQPEKTDYDH
+975 SQPEKTDYDY

-1009 MKLPSNFKI
+1009 MKLPPNFKI

-1071 EAVNRLI
+1071 GAVNRLI

-1101 THEDSPIPR
+1101 THKDSPIPM

>member
-1 MPHPSPQ
+1 MPHPDPQ
-8 VPVPQSPA
+8 VPTPNPLYRGAASPSNPSPA
-16 PQSPTPEPFQGNSAQ
+16 PQ
-31 GTSAPGSTSSRRQGF
+31 RKGF
-46 VFDPSQKHQVRAIES
+46 VFDPSQKHQVRAIDS

-66 EGQMKHTGATRN
+66 EGQMKHTGTTRN

-84 PAEEDSLFA
+84 AAEEDTLFA
-93 ARAAGVVYNR
+93 ARAAGVVYNQ
-103 LDLDRK
+103 LDLDRE
-109 ALLDNLVKV
+109 ALFNNLIKV

-124 EHNTELKVE
+124 EHSAELIVE
-133 NGAPHYD
+133 DGVPHYD

-175 VAIREGVKSSINS
+175 VAIREGVKTSINS

-193 ESLYLQHDV
+193 ENLYLQHGV
-202 SLHETFYSGD
+202 SLRETFYRGD
-212 TPEEVYSYATG
+212 TPEEVYSFATG
-223 IGVEVLITTINA
+223 IGVEVLITTISA
-235 LNGTKAN
+235 LNTTKKDD
-242 RIIHQERDTLNGL
+242 RIIYRERDSLNGL

-274 LMESKK
+274 RMKS
-280 RTDAV
+280 DN
-285 STLNPLVVLRY
+285 STIAISELNPLAVLRY
-296 SATHKKTR
+296 SATHDKVR
-304 NLVYRLDPVDAFH
+304 NLVYRLDPVDAMQ
-317 QNLVKQIAVSSVLV
+317 QNLVKKISVAEVLLD
-331 EGKEATPYIRLRDVT
+331 GMTTTPYIRFASVD
-346 DTLEA
+346 DTKRPLKA
-351 ILELAVKNKQGGIDC
+351 ILELATITKQGGIKRD
-366 KKKVLKQGE
+366 KKTFKQGE
-375 SLARKANNDAY
+375 SLKSKANNDAY

-392 HISREYG
+392 HISVEYG
-399 AENAFIEL
+399 KENAFIEL
-407 SAIEGK
+407 SAVEGK
-413 NLLHRGE
+413 NLLRLDE

-425 NMDQVHRLMIR
+425 NMDQVHRAMIR
-436 ETIRY
+436 ETIRQ
-441 HLQKEY
+441 HLKKEY
-447 ILRNKGVKVLSL
+447 ILQKEGVKVLSL
-459 FFIDSVRSYLG
+459 FFIYSVHSYLG
-470 DGSNNMDANGDF
+470 DGTNNLDANGEF

-487 ELYVEEVERLEQR
+487 EIYREEVERLEQM
-500 TGTSNFCSHDPLTA
+500 TGISNFCSHDPLTA
-514 RRAYFSQLKAKRG
+514 RSAYFAQLKAKRG

-589 MNTVTERRQTI
+589 MNTAMERRQTI
-600 GRGLRLPVSVNNGT
+600 GRGLRLPVSVKNGT
-614 ITRLTDPNL
+614 LTRISDPNL

-664 NHTDSATEGQT
+664 NRTDSAAEGQT

-690 NRMLT
+690 NKMLT
-695 QDGEPTKQFTPNQLD
+695 QNGEPTKQFTPNMLG
-710 FTLGLPEE
+710 FTLDLPEE

-729 LVNNQTITK
+729 LVDNQNTTK
-738 FVENEKKRGTR
+738 FVENENKRGTR

-785 AVTRLKE
+785 AVARLKE
-792 AAKYIQPLQIRIAE
+792 AAKHIQPLEIRIAE

-819 TGEVKASPAS
+819 AGGPSTTPTKMD
-829 VHLDHHYP
+829 LDHHYT

-914 KPRYNAVLDQ
+914 EPRYNAVLDQ

-949 IIPTDDIFNQLRGDL
+949 IIPTDDIFDQLRGDL

-975 SQPEKTDYDH
+975 SQPEKTDYDY

-1101 THEDSPIPR
+1101 THEDSPIPG

>member
-1 MPHPSPQ
+1 MPHPDPQ
-8 VPVPQSPA
+8 VPTPNPLYRGAASPSNPSPA
-16 PQSPTPEPFQGNSAQ
+16 PQ
-31 GTSAPGSTSSRRQGF
+31 RKGF
-46 VFDPSQKHQVRAIES
+46 VFDPSQKHQMRAIDS

-66 EGQMKHTGATRN
+66 EGQMKHTGTSRN

-84 PAEEDSLFA
+84 AAEENTLFA
-93 ARAAGVVYNR
+93 ARAAGVVYNQ
-103 LDLDRK
+103 LDLDRE
-109 ALLDNLVKV
+109 ALFNNLIKV

-124 EHNTELKVE
+124 EHSVELIVE
-133 NGAPHYD
+133 DGVPHYD

-152 YLRTILELAK
+152 YLRSILELAK

-175 VAIREGVKSSINS
+175 VAIREGVKTSINS

-193 ESLYLQHDV
+193 ENLYLQHGV
-202 SLHETFYSGD
+202 SLRETFYRGD
-212 TPEEVYSYATG
+212 TPEEVYSFATG
-223 IGVEVLITTINA
+223 IGVEVLITTISA
-235 LNGTKAN
+235 LNTTKKDD
-242 RIIHQERDTLNGL
+242 RIIYRERDSLNGL

-274 LMESKK
+274 RMKS
-280 RTDAV
+280 DN
-285 STLNPLVVLRY
+285 STIAISELNPLAVLRY
-296 SATHKKTR
+296 SATHDKVR
-304 NLVYRLDPVDAFH
+304 NLVYRLDPVDAMQ
-317 QNLVKQIAVSSVLV
+317 QNLVKKISVAEVLID
-331 EGKEATPYIRLRDVT
+331 GMTTTPYIRFITVDPTKRPLK
-346 DTLEA
+346 A
-351 ILELAVKNKQGGIDC
+351 ILELATITKQGGIKRE
-366 KKKVLKQGE
+366 KKTFKQGE
-375 SLARKANNDAY
+375 SLKSKTNNDAY

-392 HISREYG
+392 HISVEYG
-399 AENAFIEL
+399 EENAFVEL

-413 NLLHRGE
+413 NLLRPYE

-425 NMDQVHRLMIR
+425 NMDQVHRAMIR
-436 ETIRY
+436 ETIRQ
-441 HLQKEY
+441 HLKKEY
-447 ILRNKGVKVLSL
+447 ILQKEGVKVLSL
-459 FFIDSVRSYLG
+459 FFIYSVHSYLG
-470 DGSNNMDANGDF
+470 DGTNNLDANGDF

-487 ELYVEEVERLEQR
+487 EIYIEEVERLEQM
-500 TGTSNFCSHDPLTA
+500 TGISNFCSHDPLTA
-514 RRAYFSQLKAKRG
+514 RSAYFAQLKAKGG

-589 MNTVTERRQTI
+589 MNTAMERRQTI
-600 GRGLRLPVSVNNGT
+600 GRGLRLPVSVKNGT
-614 ITRLTDPNL
+614 LTRISDPNL

-635 DFADSLQ
+635 DFAENLQ
-642 REYRE
+642 KEYRE

-655 RRTDFAGIT
+655 RRTDFASIT
-664 NHTDSATEGQT
+664 NRTDSAAEGQT

-690 NRMLT
+690 NGMLT
-695 QDGEPTKQFTPNQLD
+695 QNGEPTKQFTPNMLG
-710 FTLGLPEE
+710 FTLDLSEE

-729 LVNNQTITK
+729 LVDNQNTTK
-738 FVENEKKRGTR
+738 FVENENKRGTR

-764 ERIAVDTSYRVHLD
+764 ERIAVDTNYRVHFD

-785 AVTRLKE
+785 AVARLRE
-792 AAKYIQPLQIRIAE
+792 AAKYIQPLQIRIEE

-819 TGEVKASPAS
+819 AGGLITTPTKMD
-829 VHLDHHYP
+829 LDHHYP

-914 KPRYNAVLDQ
+914 EPRYNATLDQ

-949 IIPTDDIFNQLRGDL
+949 IIPTDDVFNQLRGDL

-975 SQPEKTDYDH
+975 SQPEKTDYDY

-994 QFAQKLESSSAVKFF
+994 QFAQKLESSPAVKFF

-1032 LESDDGEKTFCVVE
+1032 FESDDGEKTFCVVE

-1056 RAGENQKIKVGENHY
+1056 RVGENQKIKVGKNHY
-1071 EAVNRLI
+1071 GAVNRLI
-1078 LSAKYSSNGSSLKIL
+1078 LSAKYSSNGSSLEVL
-1093 PKVIYGVK
+1093 PKVIYDVK
-1101 THEDSPIPR
+1101 THKDSPIPG

>member
-1 MPHPSPQ
+1 MPHPDPQ
-8 VPVPQSPA
+8 VPTPNPLYRGAASPSTSPA
-16 PQSPTPEPFQGNSAQ
+16 PQ
-31 GTSAPGSTSSRRQGF
+31 RKGF
-46 VFDPSQKHQVRAIES
+46 VFDPSQKHQMRAIDS

-66 EGQMKHTGATRN
+66 EGQMKHTGTTRN

-84 PAEEDSLFA
+84 AAEEDTLFA
-93 ARAAGVVYNR
+93 ARAAGVVYNQ
-103 LDLDRK
+103 LDLDRE
-109 ALLDNLVKV
+109 ALFNNLIKV

-124 EHNTELKVE
+124 EHSAELIVE
-133 NGAPHYD
+133 DGIPHYD

-152 YLRTILELAK
+152 YLRSILELAK

-175 VAIREGVKSSINS
+175 VAIREGVKTSINS

-193 ESLYLQHDV
+193 ENLYLQHGV
-202 SLHETFYSGD
+202 SLRETFYRGD
-212 TPEEVYSYATG
+212 TPEEVYSFATG
-223 IGVEVLITTINA
+223 IGVEVLITTISA
-235 LNGTKAN
+235 LNTTKKDD
-242 RIIHQERDTLNGL
+242 RIIYRERDSLNGL

-274 LMESKK
+274 RMKSNN
-280 RTDAV
+280 
-285 STLNPLVVLRY
+285 STIAISELNPLAVLRY
-296 SATHKKTR
+296 SATHDKVR
-304 NLVYRLDPVDAFH
+304 NLVYRLDPVDAMQ
-317 QNLVKQIAVSSVLV
+317 QNLVKKISVAEVLID
-331 EGKEATPYIRLRDVT
+331 GMPTTPYIRFASVDEKKRPLK
-346 DTLEA
+346 A
-351 ILELAVKNKQGGIDC
+351 ILELATITKQGGI
-366 KKKVLKQGE
+366 KSKEITFKQGE
-375 SLARKANNDAY
+375 ALANKAKNEAY
-386 GDIAVN
+386 GDIAIN
-392 HISREYG
+392 HISTEYG
-399 AENAFIEL
+399 EENAFIEL

-413 NLLHRGE
+413 NLLRLGE

-425 NMDQVHRLMIR
+425 NMDQVYYTMIR
-436 ETIRY
+436 ETIRQ
-441 HLQKEY
+441 HLKKEY
-447 ILRNKGVKVLSL
+447 ILQKEGVKVLSL
-459 FFIDSVRSYLG
+459 FFIYSVHSYLG
-470 DGSNNMDANGDF
+470 DGTNNLDANGDF

-487 ELYVEEVERLEQR
+487 EIYIEEVERLEQM
-500 TGTSNFCSHDPLTA
+500 TGISNFCSHDPLTA
-514 RRAYFSQLKAKRG
+514 RSAYFAQLKAKGG

-589 MNTVTERRQTI
+589 MNTAMERRQTI
-600 GRGLRLPVSVNNGT
+600 GRGLRLPVSVKNGT
-614 ITRLTDPNL
+614 LTRISDPNL

-635 DFADSLQ
+635 DFAENLQ
-642 REYRE
+642 KEYRE

-655 RRTDFAGIT
+655 RRTDFASIT
-664 NHTDSATEGQT
+664 NRTDSAAEGQT

-690 NRMLT
+690 NGMLT
-695 QDGEPTKQFTPNQLD
+695 QNGEPTKQFTPNMLG
-710 FTLGLPEE
+710 FTLDLPEE

-729 LVNNQTITK
+729 LVDNQNTTK
-738 FVENEKKRGTR
+738 FVENENKRGTR

-764 ERIAVDTSYRVHLD
+764 ERIAVDTNYRVHFD

-785 AVTRLKE
+785 AVARLRE
-792 AAKYIQPLQIRIAE
+792 AAKYIQPLQIRIEE

-819 TGEVKASPAS
+819 AGGLITTPTKMD
-829 VHLDHHYP
+829 LDHHYP

-914 KPRYNAVLDQ
+914 EPRYNATLDQ

-949 IIPTDDIFNQLRGDL
+949 IIPTDDVFNQLRGDL

-975 SQPEKTDYDH
+975 SQPEKTDYDY

-994 QFAQKLESSSAVKFF
+994 QFAQKLESSPAVKFF

-1032 LESDDGEKTFCVVE
+1032 FESDDGEKTFCVVE

-1056 RAGENQKIKVGENHY
+1056 RVGENQKIKVGKNHY
-1071 EAVNRLI
+1071 GAVNRLI
-1078 LSAKYSSNGSSLKIL
+1078 LSAKYSSNGSSLEVL
-1093 PKVIYGVK
+1093 PKVIYDVK
-1101 THEDSPIPR
+1101 THEDSPIPG

>member
-1 MPHPSPQ
+1 MPHPDPQ
-8 VPVPQSPA
+8 VPTPNPLYRGAASPSNPSPA
-16 PQSPTPEPFQGNSAQ
+16 PQ
-31 GTSAPGSTSSRRQGF
+31 RKGF
-46 VFDPSQKHQVRAIES
+46 VFDPSQKHQMRAIDS

-66 EGQMKHTGATRN
+66 EGQMKHTGTTRN

-84 PAEEDSLFA
+84 AAEENTLFA
-93 ARAAGVVYNR
+93 ARAAGVVYNQ
-103 LDLDRK
+103 LDLDRE
-109 ALLDNLVKV
+109 ALFNNLIKV

-124 EHNTELKVE
+124 EHSAELIVE
-133 NGAPHYD
+133 DGVPHYD

-152 YLRTILELAK
+152 YLRSILELAK

-175 VAIREGVKSSINS
+175 VAIREGVKTSINS

-193 ESLYLQHDV
+193 ENLYLQHGV
-202 SLHETFYSGD
+202 SLRETFYRGD
-212 TPEEVYSYATG
+212 TPEEVYSFATG
-223 IGVEVLITTINA
+223 IGVEVLITTISA
-235 LNGTKAN
+235 LNTTKKDD
-242 RIIHQERDTLNGL
+242 RIIYRERDSLNGL

-274 LMESKK
+274 RMKS
-280 RTDAV
+280 DN
-285 STLNPLVVLRY
+285 STIAISELNPLAVLRY
-296 SATHKKTR
+296 SATHDKVR
-304 NLVYRLDPVDAFH
+304 NLVYRLDPVDAMQ
-317 QNLVKQIAVSSVLV
+317 QNLVKKISVAEVLLD
-331 EGKEATPYIRLRDVT
+331 GMTTTPYIRFSTVDDRKRPLK
-346 DTLEA
+346 A
-351 ILELAVKNKQGGIDC
+351 ILKLATITTQGNIKC
-366 KKKVLKQGE
+366 KEIPLKQGE
-375 SLARKANNDAY
+375 SLANKAKNEAY
-386 GDIAVN
+386 GDIAIN
-392 HISREYG
+392 HISMEYG
-399 AENAFIEL
+399 KENAFVEL

-413 NLLHRGE
+413 NLLRPGE

-425 NMDQVHRLMIR
+425 NMDQVHRAMIR
-436 ETIRY
+436 ETIRQ
-441 HLQKEY
+441 HLKKEY
-447 ILRNKGVKVLSL
+447 ILQKEGVKVLSL
-459 FFIDSVRSYLG
+459 FFIYSVRSYLG
-470 DGSNNMDANGDF
+470 DGTNNLDANGDF

-487 ELYVEEVERLEQR
+487 EIYVEEVERLEQM
-500 TGTSNFCSHDPLTA
+500 TGISNFCSHDPLTA
-514 RRAYFSQLKAKRG
+514 RSAYFAQLKAKRG

-589 MNTVTERRQTI
+589 MNTAMERRQTI
-600 GRGLRLPVSVNNGT
+600 GRGLRLPVSVKNGT
-614 ITRLTDPNL
+614 LTRISDPNL

-655 RRTDFAGIT
+655 RRTDFASIT
-664 NHTDSATEGQT
+664 NRTDSAAEGQT

-690 NRMLT
+690 NKMLT
-695 QDGEPTKQFTPNQLD
+695 QNGEPTKQFTPNMLG
-710 FTLGLPEE
+710 FTLDLPEE

-729 LVNNQTITK
+729 LVDNQNTTK
-738 FVENEKKRGTR
+738 FVENENKRGTR

-764 ERIAVDTSYRVHLD
+764 ERIAVDTSYRVDLD

-785 AVTRLKE
+785 AVARLKE
-792 AAKYIQPLQIRIAE
+792 AAKHIQPLEIRIAE

-819 TGEVKASPAS
+819 AGGLSTTPTKME
-829 VHLDHHYP
+829 LDHHYP

-905 ETYTEKTGY
+905 ETYMEKTGY
-914 KPRYNAVLDQ
+914 EPRYNAALDQ
-924 NENSDNLWKS
+924 NENNDNLWKS

-975 SQPEKTDYDH
+975 SQPEKTDYDY

-1032 LESDDGEKTFCVVE
+1032 LEDEDGEKTFCVVE
-1046 TKSTHNEAER
+1046 TKSTHNEVER

-1071 EAVNRLI
+1071 GAVNRLI

-1101 THEDSPIPR
+1101 THKDSPIPM